1 MKKAKNAVG
10 RAGFKKKSPQ
20 KNMKNIK
27 KRGFTIVELM
37 AVISII
43 AVLIIILVPTITGY
57 VNRSKKLNIV
67 IQARNAIEYA
77 VSVGISPENNI
88 KLIDLKN
95 NNVFIDYVR
104 SLDCLQDDIQYSTLR
119 SISRDQEA
127 VNKIKI
133 ENGKIIEWT
142 GENPYKKK

>member
-1 MKKAKNAVG
+1 
-10 RAGFKKKSPQ
+10 
-20 KNMKNIK
+20 MKNIK

-43 AVLIIILVPTITGY
+43 AVLIIILGPTRTGY
-57 VNRSKKLNIV
+57 VNISKKLNIV

-95 NNVFIDYVR
+95 NNVFIDYER